1 MLTKQEKIDLLKKAD
16 DLDINIEFC
25 KQTIVTSDFETEQSE
40 YPNFVDD
47 IENQYYY
54 TTYPDNYE
62 DFDDYELDTDDNYE
76 DFDDYELDTND
87 NDDNSSH
94 YWVFDI
100 PAHIDTPFKAESK
113 DEFWKKLQEAI
124 DYTIDYRT
132 KRGLSLYD

>member
-62 DFDDYELDTDDNYE
+62 DFDNYELDTD
-76 DFDDYELDTND
+76 D

-113 DEFWKKLQEAI
+113 DKFWKKLQEAI

>member
-1 MLTKQEKIDLLKKAD
+1 MSTKQEKIDLLKKAD
-16 DLDINIEFC
+16 DLDINIKFC

-40 YPNFVDD
+40 YPDFVDD

-54 TTYPDNYE
+54 TTYPDGYE
-62 DFDDYELDTDDNYE
+62 DFDDYDDDIDAYELDTDDN
-76 DFDDYELDTND
+76 
-87 NDDNSSH
+87 DNSSH

-100 PAHIDTPFKAESK
+100 PAHTDTPFKAESK

>member
-62 DFDDYELDTDDNYE
+62 DFDDYEPDTD
-76 DFDDYELDTND
+76 D

>member
-62 DFDDYELDTDDNYE
+62 DFDDYELDTDDN
-76 DFDDYELDTND
+76 
-87 NDDNSSH
+87 DDNSSH

>member
-62 DFDDYELDTDDNYE
+62 DFDDYELDTA
-76 DFDDYELDTND
+76 D

>member
-62 DFDDYELDTDDNYE
+62 DFDNYELDTD
-76 DFDDYELDTND
+76 D

>member
-62 DFDDYELDTDDNYE
+62 DFDDYKLDTD
-76 DFDDYELDTND
+76 D

>member
-1 MLTKQEKIDLLKKAD
+1 MLTNQEKIDLLKKAD

-40 YPNFVDD
+40 YPDFVDD

-54 TTYPDNYE
+54 TTYPDGYE
-62 DFDDYELDTDDNYE
+62 DFDDYDDDIDDYELDTDDN
-76 DFDDYELDTND
+76 
-87 NDDNSSH
+87 DDNSNH

-100 PAHIDTPFKAESK
+100 PADKTFKAENK
-113 DEFWKKLQEAI
+113 NEFWTKLQEAI

>member
-62 DFDDYELDTDDNYE
+62 DFDDYELDTDDN
-76 DFDDYELDTND
+76 D
-87 NDDNSSH
+87 NNSSH

>member
-16 DLDINIEFC
+16 DLGINIEFC

-62 DFDDYELDTDDNYE
+62 DFDDYELDTDDN
-76 DFDDYELDTND
+76 
-87 NDDNSSH
+87 DDNSSH

>member
-62 DFDDYELDTDDNYE
+62 DFDNYELDTD
-76 DFDDYELDTND
+76 D

-132 KRGLSLYD
+132 KRGLNLYD